1 MSRRVWTAAALTAA
15 AGLTFASVQTTGAL
29 WRDSEAVPGSTI
41 RAGSLSLSAGAGSG
55 STYTFAALA
64 KNPVVADQAVQAP
77 LTITNTGTAPL
88 RFRLTNGGPAVT
100 GTTSAGTTGGV
111 TVSLAGAVVTGAA
124 ACTPTTGMGSAFPT
138 FTATAP
144 TQAVAG
150 VWQRLDRGASQTWCI
165 RTTLTAAPT
174 TGSVTYQHRFSF
186 AVEQVR

>member
-1 MSRRVWTAAALTAA
+1 MSRRVWTAAALTAT

-41 RAGSLSLSAGAGSG
+41 RVGSLSLSTGAGSG

-64 KNPVVADQAVQAP
+64 KNPVVVEQAEQAP

-100 GTTSAGTTGGV
+100 SAGTTGGV
-111 TVSLAGAVVTGAA
+111 TVSLAGAVVSGAA
-124 ACTPTTGMGSAFPT
+124 ACTATTGMGSAFPT